1 MTPTDRKKVFIDT
14 KYTLSFAA
22 RFSGVAFA
30 GFVLLGLS
38 LFLVLNRQ
46 LGISYLADITILSN
60 LQEKLS
66 FIFLVTGIVQAIMLS
81 LIIFLLSLLWAH
93 AIAGP
98 LVRFH
103 RYMGMMAQSQ
113 AQDEIK
119 FRTEDQLRY
128 LAEAFGRLQMSLKN
142 RRDQFIVFLNEAE
155 RLAGE
160 CEHLLKEKKTDPQQ
174 LSNRLTALKKVY
186 ENINKLFK

>member
-155 RLAGE
+155 RLWGE
-160 CEHLLKEKKTDPQQ
+160 CEHLLKEKKKDPQQ
-174 LSNRLTALKKVY
+174 LSNRLT
-186 ENINKLFK
+186 